1 MADDQHRDTT
11 QSQFAHRIESLATA
25 IEERPPLEVEEAPQ
39 TRSSRHLYWLIG
51 GLCALT
57 IGVAEV
63 GILTRS
69 SAPDAPAPP
78 PAVLEAFEHDPC
90 AARMSAIMGA
100 VGAYTNAHGSPPP
113 SLAVLNPDYLGFAPI
128 DPVSNQPYGYQVI
141 GESVSLF
148 CPSAEL
154 NPGAAPAPLT
164 SRPAGA

>member
-1 MADDQHRDTT
+1 MTHDQNPDPT
-11 QSQFAHRIESLATA
+11 QSQFADRIESLATA
-25 IEERPPLEVEEAPQ
+25 IEERPPVDIEEAPQ

-51 GLCALT
+51 ALCALT

-69 SAPDAPAPP
+69 TAPDAPPPP
-78 PAVLEAFEHDPC
+78 PAVLEAFEQDPC
-90 AARMSAIMGA
+90 AARMGAIMVA
-100 VGAYTNAHGSPPP
+100 IAAYTNAHGSPPP
-113 SLAVLNPDYLGFAPI
+113 SLAVLNPNYLTVAPI

-154 NPGAAPAPLT
+154 APDAAPAPLT
-164 SRPAGA
+164 SRPVGA